1 MVLQR
6 HLLQEEA
13 DSSFHLVLNYF
24 HFYFGIPMGEVSVV
38 ALDLV
43 VFVSL
48 FLAAQI
54 HSSHC
59 YFGIYLYLAQLLC
72 PFLLRVPLMLLGQM
86 GDY

>member
-1 MVLQR
+1 MDHQR
-6 HLLQEEA
+6 HLLLGAA

-24 HFYFGIPMGEVSVV
+24 HFYFGIPRGEVFVV

-48 FLAAQI
+48 FLAGQTR
-54 HSSHC
+54 SSHC

-72 PFLLRVPLMLLGQM
+72 PFLLRVPLVLLGQM